1 MVRLVTNDEVDAHRL
16 FLWGA
21 STAAHQVEGGNINS
35 DWWVRE
41 NAPDRGHITEPS
53 LDAADSYH
61 RYGEDMRLLADAGLT
76 AYRFS
81 IEWARIEPEPGLV
94 SRAQVLHYRRMVE
107 TARSLGLEPLVTL
120 HHFTNPRWFAERGDW
135 RAPDAV
141 DRFRSY
147 VEAALPVIEG
157 VRYVCTFNEPNM
169 TAVLASEGAGESFQA
184 GMLPP
189 GDAQVSDTLAE
200 AHAACRD
207 VLREAGHAVGWTVA
221 NQAFQ
226 AAPGAEQAMA
236 DYAASREDFFL
247 DVARED
253 DWLGVQAYTRTVI
266 GVDGRPVPAPK
277 DVERTLTEWEY
288 YPAALGEAVRHAA
301 ERVPGVPLLITE
313 NGIATGDDE
322 RRISYTAAALQGL
335 QAAMDDGADVRGYLH
350 WSALDNYEWGSYRP
364 TFGLIG
370 WDRQT
375 FERRPKPSLA
385 WLGQRAREYAE
396 DGRVGPPS

>member
-1 MVRLVTNDEVDAHRL
+1 VSTDEVEAGHR

-21 STAAHQVEGGNINS
+21 STAAHQVEGSNINT

-41 NAPDRGHITEPS
+41 NSPDRGHISEPS

-61 RYGEDMRLLADAGLT
+61 RYGEDMTLLARAGLT

-94 SRAQVLHYRRMVE
+94 SRAQLLHYRRMVE
-107 TARSLGLEPLVTL
+107 TARSLDLEPVVTL
-120 HHFTNPRWFAERGDW
+120 HHFTNPRWFAERGGW
-135 RAPDAV
+135 RASEAV
-141 DRFRSY
+141 ERFRSY
-147 VEAALPVIEG
+147 VETALPVIEG

-169 TAVLASEGAGESFQA
+169 TAVLADEGAVESLQA

-189 GDAQVSDTLAE
+189 GDPQVSDTLAA
-200 AHAACRD
+200 AHAAVRE
-207 VLREAGHAVGWTVA
+207 VLRGSGHQVGWTVA

-226 AAPGAEQAMA
+226 AETGAEQAMA

-266 GVDGRPVPAPK
+266 GVDGWPRPVP
-277 DVERTLTEWEY
+277 DGIERTLTGWEY
-288 YPAALGEAVRHAA
+288 YPPALGEAVRHAWQRA
-301 ERVPGVPLLITE
+301 GGVPLMVTE
-313 NGIATGDDE
+313 NGIATDDDE
-322 RRISYTAAALQGL
+322 RRIAYTAAALRGL
-335 QAAMDDGADVRGYLH
+335 QTAMDDGADVRGYLH
-350 WSALDNYEWGSYRP
+350 WSALDNYEWGSYLP

-370 WDRQT
+370 WEKQT
-375 FERRPKPSLA
+375 FERRPKPSLT
-385 WLGQRAREYAE
+385 WLGQRAREHARQ
-396 DGRVGPPS
+396 GRIVLPS